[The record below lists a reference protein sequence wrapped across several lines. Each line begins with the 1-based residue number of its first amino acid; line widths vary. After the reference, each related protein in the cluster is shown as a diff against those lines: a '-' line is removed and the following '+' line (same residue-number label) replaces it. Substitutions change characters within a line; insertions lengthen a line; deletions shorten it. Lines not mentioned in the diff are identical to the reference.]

1 MKKKGLFFIMIITL
15 MLSSCGVPGAGPQ
28 TWLDRP
34 LADTT
39 FPIAPLIIQAH
50 ASDANGVSS
59 FEFYVDDALLSSV
72 EASGGRLGEA
82 SLEWTPI
89 EAGIYTVKA
98 RAADMQGNFGS
109 TTSVQIR
116 VTGADL
122 STLTATPAPGTDL
135 FTQTPTP
142 ASALPQCTIGELAAP
157 LLVSPADGAMVAP
170 DPLLSWAYPD
180 TACHPHSYKIDIS
193 EDASFADISWGF
205 GTLDFNETSRT
216 WPLPAGQCYFWR
228 ASAYVPDVYGPF
240 SAVWTFCIEGTPTPT
255 PLNPTKT
262 PLPPTSTP
270 TATSSPVITR
280 TPTVTSTP
288 IPDTTPP
295 SIISASVNP
304 DTILTDGSGCPSY
317 ARTTNVQTRV
327 VDIGGAVSRVW
338 ATWSIGAESG
348 NLDLSAMGAD
358 NYAGM
363 VGPVNT
369 TGTLNII
376 VNAQDMAGNISHSSV
391 LTVNVQNCIQ

>member
-1 MKKKGLFFIMIITL
+1 MKKKGLFFIMMITL
-15 MLSSCGVPGAGPQ
+15 MLSACGVPGGGPQ
-28 TWLDRP
+28 IWLDRP

-39 FPIAPLIIQAH
+39 HPLAPLIIQAH

-59 FEFYVDDALLSSV
+59 FEFYVDDTLLSSV
-72 EASGGRLGEA
+72 DASGGRLGEA

-89 EAGIYTVKA
+89 EAGIYTLKA
-98 RAADMQGNFGS
+98 RAANMQGTFGS
-109 TTSVQIR
+109 TTSVHIR

-122 STLTATPAPGTDL
+122 STLTATPA
-135 FTQTPTP
+135 
-142 ASALPQCTIGELAAP
+142 AALPQCTIGELAAP

-170 DPLLSWAYPD
+170 DPLLSWDYPD

-205 GTLDFNETSRT
+205 GTLDFNETSRM

-228 ASAYVPDVYGPF
+228 ASAYVPDAYGPF
-240 SAVWTFCIEGTPTPT
+240 SAAWSFCIEATPTAAALDPT
-255 PLNPTKT
+255 ITATLLDPTIT
-262 PLPPTSTP
+262 PAPPTSTA
-270 TATSSPVITR
+270 TVTSSPVITW
-280 TPTVTSTP
+280 TPTVTSSP

-295 SIISASVNP
+295 NIISASVTP
-304 DTILTDGSGCPSY
+304 DIILTDGSGCPGY
-317 ARTTNVQTRV
+317 ARTTNVQTQV
-327 VDIGGAVSRVW
+327 VDIGGAISKVW
-338 ATWSIGAESG
+338 VTWSVGAENG
-348 NLDLSAMGAD
+348 NIDLSAMGSD
-358 NYAGM
+358 TYQGM

-376 VNAQDMAGNISHSSV
+376 VNAQDMAGNISHSSI